1 MNEKTAG
8 NRSLRRAG
16 ALAVAAAVAVL
27 ATACGGS
34 APSSASRPTYAQ
46 VLALAQCMRGHGV
59 PDFPD
64 PNASGGY
71 TLTSNGSVEGAG
83 GSSIDIDSSQA
94 QAAYGDCRHLLPGG
108 PSISQLEQL
117 VQQEQQRQEKA
128 LPELLTWE
136 QCVRSH
142 GVPNFNL
149 GLGGQRPAP
158 GNSGAF
164 NPNSPQFQAALSAC
178 QHLLPPGASVHI
190 STQTHASGS

>member
-1 MNEKTAG
+1 MNEKTTG
-8 NRSLRRAG
+8 KRGLRRAG

-27 ATACGGS
+27 ATACGGGS
-34 APSSASRPTYAQ
+34 APSSASPPTYAQ

-64 PNASGGY
+64 PNASGSY
-71 TLTSNGSVEGAG
+71 TLTSNGSIEGAG
-83 GSSIDIDSSQA
+83 GSSIDINSSQA

-108 PSISQLEQL
+108 PSISQLEQ
-117 VQQEQQRQEKA
+117 QEQQRQEKA
-128 LPELLTWE
+128 LPELLKWE

-149 GLGGQRPAP
+149 GLGGQSPAP

-190 STQTHASGS
+190 STQTHASAS